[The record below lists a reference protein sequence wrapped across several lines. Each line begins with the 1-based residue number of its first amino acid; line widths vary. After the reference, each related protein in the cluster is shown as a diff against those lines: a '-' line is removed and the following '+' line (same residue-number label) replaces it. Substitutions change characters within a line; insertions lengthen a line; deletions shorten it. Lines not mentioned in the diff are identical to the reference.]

1 MKKLKFI
8 PLFMLSVMLL
18 ASCQSR
24 ESKIEKLVTSHLEQ
38 SLENP
43 QNLKVLEIAQPDSA
57 FGLNYFTKQEQAYML
72 STVTNVT
79 KVLMER
85 TDYMTNPNLDDA
97 YTMTLADLE
106 MRMSSGLFSGM
117 LGEAKKGAWSGWKVR
132 VTYTCKSKY
141 GCMYKAQRWYFLDK
155 DCQTVIRHFDL
166 PVVALVRQKRQPIR
180 SIKARRK
187 DRVESVESSC
197 QTSSNQSIKT
207 RRNEKHD

>member
-1 MKKLKFI
+1 MKITKFI
-8 PLFMLSVMLL
+8 PLAMLSVVLL

-24 ESKIEKLVTSHLEQ
+24 ESKINKLVTSHLEQ

-43 QNLKVLEIAQPDSA
+43 EKLKVLEIAEPDSA

-85 TDYMTNPNLDDA
+85 TAYMTKPDLDDA

-106 MRMSSGLFSGM
+106 MRMSTGLFSGM
-117 LGEAKKGAWSGWKVR
+117 LGDCKKGAWSGWKVR
-132 VTYTCKSKY
+132 VTYICKSKY

-155 DCQTVIRHFDL
+155 DCQTVIRSFDL
-166 PVVALVRQKRQPIR
+166 PIVETSKADKSTKTTTKKQGNVASKIMLSTGK
-180 SIKARRK
+180 
-187 DRVESVESSC
+187 
-197 QTSSNQSIKT
+197 
-207 RRNEKHD
+207 

>member
-57 FGLNYFTKQEQAYML
+57 FGLNYFTKQEQAYMMN
-72 STVTNVT
+72 TIT
-79 KVLMER
+79 
-85 TDYMTNPNLDDA
+85 
-97 YTMTLADLE
+97 
-106 MRMSSGLFSGM
+106 LFSGM

-166 PVVALVRQKRQPIR
+166 PIVNTGKTEKATNQKHKSKKKGQGGVSRIVL
-180 SIKARRK
+180 SDIK
-187 DRVESVESSC
+187 
-197 QTSSNQSIKT
+197 
-207 RRNEKHD
+207 

>member
-1 MKKLKFI
+1 MKHMKFI
-8 PLFMLSVMLL
+8 PLAMLTVLMLV
-18 ASCQSR
+18 SCQSR
-24 ESKIEKLVTSHLEQ
+24 EIKIKKLVTNHLEQ

-43 QNLKVLEIAQPDSA
+43 QNLKIKEIAEPDSA
-57 FGLNYFTKQEQAYML
+57 FGLNYFTKQEQAYMMN
-72 STVTNVT
+72 TITDVT

-155 DCQTVIRHFDL
+155 ECQTVIRHFDL
-166 PVVALVRQKRQPIR
+166 PIVNTGKTEKATNQKTKSKKKGQGGVSRIVL
-180 SIKARRK
+180 SEIK
-187 DRVESVESSC
+187 
-197 QTSSNQSIKT
+197 
-207 RRNEKHD
+207 

>member
-8 PLFMLSVMLL
+8 PLVMFSVMLL
-18 ASCQSR
+18 ASCQSK
-24 ESKIEKLVTSHLEQ
+24 ESKIEQLVTSHLEQ

-57 FGLNYFTKQEQAYML
+57 FGLNYFTKQEQAYMMN
-72 STVTNVT
+72 TITDVT

-141 GCMYKAQRWYFLDK
+141 GSMYKAQRWYFLDK

-166 PVVALVRQKRQPIR
+166 PIVSTGKTEKATNQKPR
-180 SIKARRK
+180 SKKKGQGGVSRIVLSEIK
-187 DRVESVESSC
+187 
-197 QTSSNQSIKT
+197 
-207 RRNEKHD
+207 

>member
-1 MKKLKFI
+1 MKITKFI
-8 PLFMLSVMLL
+8 PLAMLSVVLL

-24 ESKIEKLVTSHLEQ
+24 ESKINKLVSSHLEQ

-43 QNLKVLEIAQPDSA
+43 QNLKVLEIAEPDSA

-72 STVTNVT
+72 GTVTNVT

-85 TDYMTNPNLDDA
+85 TEYMTKPDLDDA

-106 MRMSSGLFSGM
+106 MRMSTGLFSGM
-117 LGEAKKGAWSGWKVR
+117 LGDCKKGAWSGWKVR

-155 DCQTVIRHFDL
+155 DCQTVIRSFDL
-166 PVVALVRQKRQPIR
+166 PIVET
-180 SIKARRK
+180 SKADK
-187 DRVESVESSC
+187 S
-197 QTSSNQSIKT
+197 TKT
-207 RRNEKHD
+207 TTKKQGNAASKIMLSTGK

>member
-1 MKKLKFI
+1 MKITKFI
-8 PLFMLSVMLL
+8 PLAMLSVVLL

-24 ESKIEKLVTSHLEQ
+24 ESKINKLVTSHLEQ

-43 QNLKVLEIAQPDSA
+43 ENLKVLEIAEPDSA

-72 STVTNVT
+72 GTVTNVT

-85 TDYMTNPNLDDA
+85 TAYMTKPDLDDA

-106 MRMSSGLFSGM
+106 MRMSTGLFSGM
-117 LGEAKKGAWSGWKVR
+117 LGDCKKGAWSGWKVR

-155 DCQTVIRHFDL
+155 DCQTVIRSFDL
-166 PVVALVRQKRQPIR
+166 PIVET
-180 SIKARRK
+180 SKADK
-187 DRVESVESSC
+187 S
-197 QTSSNQSIKT
+197 TKT
-207 RRNEKHD
+207 TTKKQGNAASKIMLSTGK

>member
-57 FGLNYFTKQEQAYML
+57 FGLNYFTKQEQAYMMN
-72 STVTNVT
+72 TITDVT
-79 KVLMER
+79 K
-85 TDYMTNPNLDDA
+85 
-97 YTMTLADLE
+97 LADLE

-132 VTYTCKSKY
+132 VTYTGKSKY

-166 PVVALVRQKRQPIR
+166 PIVSTGKTEKATNQKHKSKKKGQGGVSRIVL
-180 SIKARRK
+180 SDIK
-187 DRVESVESSC
+187 
-197 QTSSNQSIKT
+197 
-207 RRNEKHD
+207 

>member
-1 MKKLKFI
+1 MKITKFI
-8 PLFMLSVMLL
+8 PLAMLSVVLL

-24 ESKIEKLVTSHLEQ
+24 ESKINKLVTSHLEQ

-43 QNLKVLEIAQPDSA
+43 EKLKVLEIAEPDSA

-85 TDYMTNPNLDDA
+85 TAYMTKPDLDDA

-106 MRMSSGLFSGM
+106 MRMSTGLFSGM
-117 LGEAKKGAWSGWKVR
+117 LGDCKKGAWSGWKVR

-155 DCQTVIRHFDL
+155 DCQTVIRSFDL
-166 PVVALVRQKRQPIR
+166 PIVET
-180 SIKARRK
+180 SKADK
-187 DRVESVESSC
+187 SA
-197 QTSSNQSIKT
+197 KT
-207 RRNEKHD
+207 TTKKKQGNAASRIMLSTGK

>member
-1 MKKLKFI
+1 MKITKFI
-8 PLFMLSVMLL
+8 PLAMLSVVLL

-24 ESKIEKLVTSHLEQ
+24 ESKINKLVSSHLEQ

-43 QNLKVLEIAQPDSA
+43 QNLKVLEIAEPDSA

-72 STVTNVT
+72 GTVTNVT

-85 TDYMTNPNLDDA
+85 TAYMTKPDLDDA

-106 MRMSSGLFSGM
+106 MRMSTGLFSGM
-117 LGEAKKGAWSGWKVR
+117 LGDCKKEAWSGWKVR

-155 DCQTVIRHFDL
+155 DCQTVIRSFDL
-166 PVVALVRQKRQPIR
+166 PIVET
-180 SIKARRK
+180 SKADK
-187 DRVESVESSC
+187 S
-197 QTSSNQSIKT
+197 TKT
-207 RRNEKHD
+207 TTKKQGNAASKIMLSTGK